1 MMVLVSFFAALT
13 ATGAYI
19 MIPVP
24 LSPVPITLQVFFV
37 LLAGS
42 ILGNKWR
49 SLSTVVYILLG
60 IVGLPVFARG
70 RSD

>member
-1 MMVLVSFFAALT
+1 
-13 ATGAYI
+13 

-24 LSPVPITLQVFFV
+24 LSPAPITLQVFFV

-42 ILGNKWR
+42 ILGNKWS

-70 RSD
+70 GSELGMLFGLTGG